1 MTTNRKPRIAI
12 ACQGG
17 GSHTAFTA
25 GALTRI
31 LKQHGD
37 GFDIVALSGTS
48 GGAICAF
55 LTWYGLLHGDKQEA
69 ENRLIGFWND
79 NAANDVWDS
88 LVNDIMVWAARW
100 RHALPFPEISPYD
113 LPTIGQDKL
122 RALLKRHADFTQIEM
137 LVADDSPGLIVGAV
151 DVLSGGFKS
160 FHGRQVTLDAI
171 LASTAIPTLFRAVHV
186 NGSVYWDGL
195 FSQNPPIRDLT
206 DFRPDEIWVIQ
217 INPQRRRREP
227 KSVEDISD
235 RRNEL
240 SGNLSLE
247 QEIHFIEKINELV
260 DQELLKT
267 DKYKH
272 ITIERIV
279 IERDLEYFSKIDR
292 SPELVKDLI
301 DHGADQADRFLQQ
314 RSAILAPT

>member
-1 MTTNRKPRIAI
+1 MTTSHKRRIAV

-25 GALTRI
+25 GALAAI
-31 LKQHGD
+31 LKRHGD

-55 LTWYGLLHGDKQEA
+55 LTWYGLLHGGEQDA

-88 LVNDIMVWAARW
+88 LVNDVMVWAARW
-100 RHALPFPEISPYD
+100 RHAMPFPEISPYD
-113 LPTIGQDKL
+113 LPTVGQDKL
-122 RALLKRHADFTQIEM
+122 RTLLKRHANFAEIGAHI
-137 LVADDSPGLIVGAV
+137 ADDSPGLIVGAV
-151 DVLSGGFKS
+151 DVLSGDFKS
-160 FHGRQVTLDAI
+160 FHGTQVTMEAI
-171 LASTAIPTLFRAVHV
+171 LASAAIPTLFRAVHV

-217 INPQRRRREP
+217 INPQRRRYEP

-247 QEIHFIEKINELV
+247 QEVYFIEKINELV
-260 DQELLKT
+260 EQQLLKT

-272 ITIERIV
+272 ISMERIV
-279 IERDLEYFSKIDR
+279 METDLEYFSKIDR
-292 SPELVKDLI
+292 SPRLVKSLI
-301 DHGADQADRFLQQ
+301 DHGAEQANRFLD
-314 RSAILAPT
+314 RRFNT